1 MLVALLRGF
10 FRFLACS
17 DCRKW
22 NNCRSRI
29 SVLAERG
36 LKRQFAVG
44 DLSQRYI
51 GISHPG
57 NELDERT
64 MPEGELAD
72 TT

>member
-22 NNCRSRI
+22 NNRRRRVP
-29 SVLAERG
+29 VLAKGGLERQ
-36 LKRQFAVG
+36 LAVR
-44 DLSQRYI
+44 DLSQGHI
-51 GISHPG
+51 GMTHPRS
-57 NELDERT
+57 ELDERT